1 MGNESLMDT
10 MAEIMSAEY
19 RQVIDNMLLSSEP
32 GAFRTWL
39 SPYHLTAHNVEV
51 EFDGN

>member
-19 RQVIDNMLLSSEP
+19 RQVIDNMLLNNEFGKP
-32 GAFRTWL
+32 FQAPLNFAGK
-39 SPYHLTAHNVEV
+39 HEVEV
-51 EFDGN
+51 EFDGD

>member
-19 RQVIDNMLLSSEP
+19 RQVIDNMLLNNDI
-32 GAFRTWL
+32 
-39 SPYHLTAHNVEV
+39 SPIVAKEWHSMKYHEVEV
-51 EFDGN
+51 EFDE

>member
-19 RQVIDNMLLSSEP
+19 RQVIDNMLLNNDINPLKVKEWHSMK
-32 GAFRTWL
+32 
-39 SPYHLTAHNVEV
+39 YHEVEV
-51 EFDGN
+51 DFDGD

>member
-1 MGNESLMDT
+1 MSDT
-10 MAEIMSAEY
+10 NLQEYMAEIMSAEY